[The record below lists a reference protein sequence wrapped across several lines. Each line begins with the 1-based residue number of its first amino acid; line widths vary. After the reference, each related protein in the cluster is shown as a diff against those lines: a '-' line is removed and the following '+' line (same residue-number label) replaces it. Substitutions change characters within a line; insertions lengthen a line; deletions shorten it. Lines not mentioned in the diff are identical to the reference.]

1 MRVEDVIMAGMISG
15 ADIQAQ
21 ITQLEPQ
28 KREIQSNQQ
37 ICNLVTKYGL
47 RLDCYFHINLNSN
60 PSKIIFTKFL
70 RNLVQRFFKIFWLN
84 PINPLKI
91 LEKKTLF
98 RVFFWVISKF
108 AIYSGLELSVVWTKL
123 SNAAIQR
130 FTLVVAIEESTP
142 LEKLFIWDLE
152 IF

>member
-70 RNLVQRFFKIFWLN
+70 RNFVERFFKIF
-84 PINPLKI
+84 
-91 LEKKTLF
+91 
-98 RVFFWVISKF
+98 
-108 AIYSGLELSVVWTKL
+108 
-123 SNAAIQR
+123 
-130 FTLVVAIEESTP
+130 
-142 LEKLFIWDLE
+142 
-152 IF
+152 

>member
-70 RNLVQRFFKIFWLN
+70 RNLAQRFFKIF
-84 PINPLKI
+84 
-91 LEKKTLF
+91 
-98 RVFFWVISKF
+98 
-108 AIYSGLELSVVWTKL
+108 
-123 SNAAIQR
+123 
-130 FTLVVAIEESTP
+130 
-142 LEKLFIWDLE
+142 
-152 IF
+152 